1 MNSEKKQSA
10 NFEYVIHILF
20 WLVFIIAPLFLR
32 EGRTPPMSG
41 NMPFPDHHPEMHSP
55 LLTLFPVLII
65 YFYLNYLL
73 FSKWYRQRQYLKFV
87 LWNIIT
93 VVFFICL
100 RSVLEFWIWEAGIR
114 NFFFDFLIFLFMFLL
129 STSITI
135 FKIQNITAKHLRE
148 SEISFLRNQINPHFI
163 FNVMNMI
170 VAFSRKYP
178 ERVETAVN
186 TLSDILRYML
196 YDTRDK
202 SKVSHEIMV
211 IEQYLSLQRLRFDN
225 EVEIK
230 TSFTQSGNDI
240 MVEPMLLIPII
251 ENAFK
256 HGTSMV
262 SSPVID
268 ITLSTQNGIL
278 NAMVR
283 NKYSKQ
289 NTSSLST
296 YSGLGLAN
304 IRRRL
309 ELLYPGKHEFEENRV
324 DDQWFI
330 VKLKIDCR

>member
-1 MNSEKKQSA
+1 MTTEKKQSA
-10 NFEYVIHILF
+10 NLEYVIHILF
-20 WLVFIIAPLFLR
+20 WLAFIIAPLFLR
-32 EGRTPPMSG
+32 DSNAPPHPG
-41 NMPFPDHHPEMHSP
+41 NMAFPGHQPGNPF
-55 LLTLFPVLII
+55 LTLIPLLII

-73 FSKWYRQRQYLKFV
+73 FSKWYKEKQYIKFV

-93 VVFFICL
+93 VVGFLVL
-100 RSVLEFWIWEAGIR
+100 RSVLEYWIWGSGKR
-114 NFFFDFLIFLFMFLL
+114 NLFFDFLLFLFMFLL

-135 FKIQNITAKHLRE
+135 FKIQNTTAKLLRE

-170 VAFSRKYP
+170 VAFSRKHP
-178 ERVETAVN
+178 ENVETAVN

-211 IEQYLSLQRLRFDN
+211 IEQYLTLQRLRFDN
-225 EVEIK
+225 EVEINV
-230 TSFTQSGNDI
+230 SFTQSDRDI

-268 ITLSTQNGIL
+268 ISLRTQNGIL
-278 NAMVR
+278 TAMVR
-283 NKYSKQ
+283 NKFSLQ

-309 ELLYPGKHEFEENRV
+309 ELLYPDKHKFVEKRV
-324 DDQWFI
+324 DDEWFL
-330 VKLKIDCR
+330 VTLKIDCR

>member
-1 MNSEKKQSA
+1 MKGEKKQSA

-32 EGRTPPMSG
+32 EGPVPPQHGTMS
-41 NMPFPDHHPEMHSP
+41 FPGDHPQMHSP
-55 LLTLFPVLII
+55 LLTLIPALII

-73 FSKWYRQRQYLKFV
+73 FSRWYKKRQFLRFV
-87 LWNIIT
+87 MWNIVTIVT
-93 VVFFICL
+93 FICL
-100 RSVLEFWIWEAGIR
+100 RSVLELWIWNVNMR
-114 NFFFDFLIFLFMFLL
+114 NLFFDFLLFLFMFLL

-135 FKIQNITAKHLRE
+135 FKIQNITAKNLRE

-225 EVEIK
+225 EVEIS
-230 TSFTQSGNDI
+230 TTFTQSGTDI

-262 SSPVID
+262 SSPLID
-268 ITLSTQNGIL
+268 ISLSTQNGIL
-278 NAMVR
+278 TAKVR

-289 NTSSLST
+289 DSTSLST

-309 ELLYPGKHEFEENRV
+309 ELLYPGRHEFEEKRV
-324 DDQWFI
+324 DDQWF
-330 VKLKIDCR
+330 VVTLKIDCR

>member
-1 MNSEKKQSA
+1 MTREKKQSA
-10 NFEYVIHILF
+10 NLEYVIHILF
-20 WLVFIIAPLFLR
+20 WLVFILAPLFLR
-32 EGRTPPMSG
+32 EGPAPPRFG
-41 NMPFPDHHPEMHSP
+41 NMAFPAHHPVMHSP
-55 LLTLFPVLII
+55 LLTLIPVLII

-73 FSKWYRQRQYLKFV
+73 FSKWYRKRQYMKFV

-93 VVFFICL
+93 VVGFLSL
-100 RSVLEFWIWEAGIR
+100 RSVLEFWIWQSGTR
-114 NFFFDFLIFLFMFLL
+114 NLFFDFLLFLFMFLL
-129 STSITI
+129 SSSITI
-135 FKIQNITAKHLRE
+135 FKIQNITARHLRE

-196 YDTRDK
+196 YDTQDK

-230 TSFTQSGNDI
+230 ISFMQSDKDI
-240 MVEPMLLIPII
+240 LVEPMLLIPII

-268 ITLSTQNGIL
+268 ISLNTQNGIL
-278 NAMVR
+278 TAIVR
-283 NKYSKQ
+283 NKYSLHD
-289 NTSSLST
+289 TSSLST

-309 ELLYPGKHEFEENRV
+309 ELLYPGKHEFEEKRV
-324 DDQWFI
+324 DDGWFI
-330 VKLKIDCR
+330 VTLKIDCR

>member
-1 MNSEKKQSA
+1 MNREKKQSA

-32 EGRTPPMSG
+32 EGPVPPRSG
-41 NMPFPDHHPEMHSP
+41 NMVFPGPHPAMHSP

-73 FSKWYRQRQYLKFV
+73 FSKWYGQRQYLKFV
-87 LWNIIT
+87 MWNIIT
-93 VVFFICL
+93 VVAFLGL
-100 RSVLEFWIWEAGIR
+100 RSVLELWIWEVGIR
-114 NFFFDFLIFLFMFLL
+114 NLFFDFLIFLFMFLL

-196 YDTRDK
+196 YDTQDK

-211 IEQYLSLQRLRFDN
+211 IEQYLSLQRLRFEN

-230 TSFTQSGNDI
+230 TSFTLSGKDI

-268 ITLSTQNGIL
+268 ISLTTHNGIL
-278 NAMVR
+278 TTMVR
-283 NKYSKQ
+283 NKYTMQ
-289 NTSSLST
+289 NTTSLST

-304 IRRRL
+304 IKRRL
-309 ELLYPGKHEFEENRV
+309 ELLYPGKHEFEEKRV
-324 DDQWFI
+324 DNEWF
-330 VKLKIDCR
+330 VVMLKIDCR

>member
-1 MNSEKKQSA
+1 MNREKKQSA
-10 NFEYVIHILF
+10 NLEYVIHILF
-20 WLVFIIAPLFLR
+20 WLVFIVAPLFLR
-32 EGRTPPMSG
+32 EGPAPPQPG
-41 NMPFPDHHPEMHSP
+41 NMTFPGHHPEMHSP
-55 LLTLFPVLII
+55 LLTLIPLLII

-73 FSKWYRQRQYLKFV
+73 FSKWYRQRQYMKFV
-87 LWNIIT
+87 LWNIFT
-93 VVFFICL
+93 VVGFLGL
-100 RSVLEFWIWEAGIR
+100 RSVLEFWIWQSSIR
-114 NFFFDFLIFLFMFLL
+114 NLFFDFLLFLFMFLL

-135 FKIQNITAKHLRE
+135 FKIQNITARHLRE

-196 YDTRDK
+196 YDTQDK

-230 TSFTQSGNDI
+230 TSFTQSGDDI
-240 MVEPMLLIPII
+240 MVEPMLLVPII

-268 ITLSTQNGIL
+268 ISLTTQNSIL
-278 NAMVR
+278 TVMVR
-283 NKYSKQ
+283 NKYTNQ

-296 YSGLGLAN
+296 YSGLGLVN
-304 IRRRL
+304 IKRRL
-309 ELLYPGKHEFEENRV
+309 ELLYPGKHEFEEKRV
-324 DDQWFI
+324 DEGWF
-330 VKLKIDCR
+330 VVTLKIDCR